1 MSTGQRQ
8 RVKLA
13 QAIAHDPALV
23 LLDEPTDGLDPVQRD
38 DMLTLI
44 RRVGTEFGIDVILSS
59 HLLEE
64 VERVCDGAVILAGGR
79 VAASGT
85 IAELTGVGRGILVE
99 VDSDAEAVA
108 RVLEGRGFVVD
119 IDGDRLVVDDTAR
132 GEEPDRV
139 YDAVRDAVM
148 TSGVGL
154 RRLTNRTVRLEDVF
168 LEVDA

>member
-13 QAIAHDPALV
+13 AALAHDPVLL
-23 LLDEPTDGLDPVQRD
+23 LLDEPTNGLDPVQRES
-38 DMLTLI
+38 MLDLI
-44 RRVGTEFGIDVILSS
+44 RRVGHEFGISVVLSS

-79 VAASGT
+79 VAAAGT
-85 IAELTGVGRGILVE
+85 IADLTGVGRGILVE
-99 VDSDAEAVA
+99 VDASADAVA
-108 RVLEGRGFVVD
+108 RVLEERGFVVD
-119 IDGDRLVVDDTAR
+119 VDGDRLVVDDTER
-132 GEEPDRV
+132 REEPDRV
-139 YDAVRDAVM
+139 YDAVRDAVT

-168 LEVDA
+168 LQVDA